1 MSLSGQSDWQQKRE
15 AARLAR
21 QERESRTAAKRP
33 WQLPLIIGIAVVL
46 VVVAVV
52 WTVVF

>member
-1 MSLSGQSDWQQKRE
+1 MTLSGRGDASEKRE

-21 QERESRTAAKRP
+21 QEREARSAAKRP
-33 WQLPLIIGIAVVL
+33 WQLPLIIGVAVAL
-46 VVVAVV
+46 VVVAIV